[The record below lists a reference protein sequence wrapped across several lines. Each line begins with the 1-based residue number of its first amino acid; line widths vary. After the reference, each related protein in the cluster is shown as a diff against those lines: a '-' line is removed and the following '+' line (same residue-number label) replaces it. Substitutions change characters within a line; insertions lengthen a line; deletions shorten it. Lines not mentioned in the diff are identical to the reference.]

1 MNIVRP
7 FVSPGISQHFHNK
20 KQFLRSESFECLTL
34 YHLSS
39 GMLAKRELLPCLL
52 KKALEA
58 LLGDQIVLVPAYLV
72 EKTSALIKCSLLL
85 LNIRSVFFFFYHGM
99 SLFAP
104 KKQLRESP
112 VILVLQSADDPVIS
126 AGKIQLHG
134 NTAGLSDKSR
144 CETSQ
149 PGWH

>member
-85 LNIRSVFFFFYHGM
+85 LNIRSVFFFFIMECHY
-99 SLFAP
+99 LP
-104 KKQLRESP
+104 QE
-112 VILVLQSADDPVIS
+112 
-126 AGKIQLHG
+126 
-134 NTAGLSDKSR
+134 TAEGVSCDLSVAVS
-144 CETSQ
+144 
-149 PGWH
+149 

>member
-20 KQFLRSESFECLTL
+20 KQFMRSESFECLTL

-85 LNIRSVFFFFYHGM
+85 LNIRSVFFF
-99 SLFAP
+99 L
-104 KKQLRESP
+104 LWN
-112 VILVLQSADDPVIS
+112 VITCPQE
-126 AGKIQLHG
+126 
-134 NTAGLSDKSR
+134 TAEGVSCDLSVAVSWWPSYLSR
-144 CETSQ
+144 QNPATR
-149 PGWH
+149 

>member
-72 EKTSALIKCSLLL
+72 EKNLCFNKMLLTIIKHKIC
-85 LNIRSVFFFFYHGM
+85 FFFFYYGM
-99 SLFAP
+99 SLLAP